1 MRLIGQDGEQIG
13 ILPIEQALARA
24 QEQDLDLVEVA
35 PQAEPPVCRLMDYG
49 KWKYEQDV
57 RGREAKK
64 RQSHVVVK
72 EMRYRPKISVHDF
85 DFKTKAVERFLKAG
99 FKVKITIWFRGREIA
114 HPELGTKLLDRIAA
128 ALTEV
133 AVVEVP
139 GRMDGRNMVMV
150 MAPIRKQPVKSQK
163 PEGNGSA

>member
-1 MRLIGQDGEQIG
+1 
-13 ILPIEQALARA
+13 
-24 QEQDLDLVEVA
+24 
-35 PQAEPPVCRLMDYG
+35 MDYG

-57 RGREAKK
+57 RGREARK

-72 EMRYRPKISVHDF
+72 EMRYRPKISIHDF
-85 DFKTKAVERFLKAG
+85 DFKTKAVERFLRAG

-114 HPELGTKLLDRIAA
+114 HPELGTKLLDRLAA
-128 ALTEV
+128 ALSEV

-150 MAPIRKQPVKSQK
+150 MAPIRKQQTKSQK
-163 PEGNGSA
+163 PEGNGSAQ

>member
-1 MRLIGQDGEQIG
+1 MRLIAADGEQLG
-13 ILPIEQALARA
+13 IMPIDQALAQA

-57 RGREAKK
+57 RGREARK

-72 EMRYRPKISVHDF
+72 EMRYRPKISTHDF
-85 DFKTKAVERFLKAG
+85 DFKTKKVEQFLKAG
-99 FKVKITIWFRGREIA
+99 SKVKITIWFRGRELA
-114 HPELGTKLLDRIAA
+114 HPELGSKLLDRISET
-128 ALTEV
+128 LSEE
-133 AVVEVP
+133 AVVEAP

-150 MAPIRKQPVKSQK
+150 LAPAKK
-163 PEGNGSA
+163 PGGSAAKPTN